1 MPLILKC
8 HYAARTLLTALYPC
22 FFTGQKFCAL
32 QNTMEPIRTLFERQ
46 EPGLTALLPEDLRAI
61 YGGDLRFPSARGGRP
76 YVIGNFVSTLD
87 GVVSY
92 EIPGQSGGGDISG
105 FNEGDRFIMGLLRAS
120 ADAVIVGAG
129 TLHEVNPKHLWAA
142 EYVYREGAEW
152 YARYRGDILHKP
164 QYPINVIA
172 SGSGRLDLSRAVFR
186 TPGLRTVIVT
196 TREGAEHLAAAGA
209 AALTSTEV
217 RVIQNSGSR
226 LTAAAIVAMLARE
239 FDVKLLLHEG
249 GPILFGSFVAQG
261 LVDEFFV
268 TIAPQFA
275 GRNQGSPRPGMLA
288 GVEFLPGTAPWL
300 EALSVKQQ
308 GDHLYLRYRKRTSS
322 AE

>member
-1 MPLILKC
+1 
-8 HYAARTLLTALYPC
+8 

-129 TLHEVNPKHLWAA
+129 TLHEVNPKHLLTAPSINPSSGDA
-142 EYVYREGAEW
+142 YE
-152 YARYRGDILHKP
+152 RYRQRVLRKP
-164 QYPINVIA
+164 PYPI
-172 SGSGRLDLSRAVFR
+172 S
-186 TPGLRTVIVT
+186 VIV
-196 TREGAEHLAAAGA
+196 
-209 AALTSTEV
+209 
-217 RVIQNSGSR
+217 
-226 LTAAAIVAMLARE
+226 
-239 FDVKLLLHEG
+239 
-249 GPILFGSFVAQG
+249 
-261 LVDEFFV
+261 
-268 TIAPQFA
+268 
-275 GRNQGSPRPGMLA
+275 
-288 GVEFLPGTAPWL
+288 
-300 EALSVKQQ
+300 
-308 GDHLYLRYRKRTSS
+308 
-322 AE
+322 